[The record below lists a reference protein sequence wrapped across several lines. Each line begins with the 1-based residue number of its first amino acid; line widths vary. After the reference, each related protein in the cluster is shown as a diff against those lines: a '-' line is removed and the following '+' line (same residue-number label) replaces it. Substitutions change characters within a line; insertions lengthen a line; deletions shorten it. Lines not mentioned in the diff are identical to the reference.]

1 MRIHITGA
9 SGAGSSTLAI
19 ALARQLGWRCL
30 DGDDYFW
37 LRPEPPFEARRAPQ
51 ERLALLLSDMAEA
64 GDVVLAGS
72 VDGWGQELEDAF
84 DLIVFLR
91 LDTDIR
97 LQRLRAREMQR
108 FGAVDADFLAWA
120 AQYDTGTLEG
130 RSLSRQHAWLAAR
143 SCPVLVM
150 EGDLSVEERMRRVLD
165 RLRIIEPCTQKDS
178 RRDAS
183 L

>member
-19 ALARQLGWRCL
+19 ALARCLGWRCL

-51 ERLALLLSDMAEA
+51 ERLAPLLSDMAEA

-72 VDGWGQELEDAF
+72 VDGWGRELEDAF

-91 LDTDIR
+91 LNTDIR

-130 RSLSRQHAWLAAR
+130 RSLSRQYEWLAAR
-143 SCPVLVM
+143 SCPVLEI
-150 EGDLSVEERMRRVLD
+150 EGDLSVEERMRRVLG
-165 RLRIIEPCTQKDS
+165 RLKIIEPRSQKDS

>member
-19 ALARQLGWRCL
+19 ALASRLGWRCL

-72 VDGWGQELEDAF
+72 VDGWGRELEDAF

-91 LDTDIR
+91 LGADIR

-130 RSLSRQHAWLAAR
+130 RSLSRQHEWLATR
-143 SCPVLVM
+143 SCPVLEI

-165 RLRIIEPCTQKDS
+165 RLKIIEPRAQKDS
-178 RRDAS
+178 CRDAS

>member
-1 MRIHITGA
+1 MRVHITGV
-9 SGAGSSTLAI
+9 SGAGSSTLAA
-19 ALARQLGWRCL
+19 ALARQQGWRSL

-37 LRPEPPFEARRAPQ
+37 LRPEPPFDARREPQ
-51 ERLALLLSDMAEA
+51 ERLALLLSDMKCA

-72 VDGWGQELEDAF
+72 IDGWGLELEDAF

-97 LQRLRAREMQR
+97 IQRLRAREIQR

-130 RSLSRQHAWLAAR
+130 RSLSRQRDWLSAR
-143 SCPVLVM
+143 SCPVLVI

-165 RLRIIEPCTQKDS
+165 GLKIIGPRSQKDS
-178 RRDAS
+178 PP
-183 L
+183 